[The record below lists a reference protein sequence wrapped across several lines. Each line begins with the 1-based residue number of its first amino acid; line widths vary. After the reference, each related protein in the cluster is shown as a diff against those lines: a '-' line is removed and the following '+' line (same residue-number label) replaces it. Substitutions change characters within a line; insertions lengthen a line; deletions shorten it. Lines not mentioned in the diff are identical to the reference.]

1 MHKLKAKLLA
11 PFQVEAVLKFYEYV
25 QILLS
30 RYYCSSFWLPNN
42 AHSTYVQVKAS
53 SVKFSSHLDLT
64 SELTFQQDLVF
75 TLTSGLR
82 GYFGNEFSLL
92 DQIFDLTPNEKLW
105 ATLEEIKPQPSKVQ
119 SNPILHSF
127 RLVLTAVQVI
137 FDVVVVK
144 PLNVLNSGSFLHCL
158 CTKSF
163 CQSET
168 TIKIN
173 LIVS

>member
-1 MHKLKAKLLA
+1 MNIFRFYCLDIIVLLSGYQIMHTVHMCKLKSA
-11 PFQVEAVLKFYEYV
+11 
-25 QILLS
+25 
-30 RYYCSSFWLPNN
+30 
-42 AHSTYVQVKAS
+42 
-53 SVKFSSHLDLT
+53 VKFSSHLDLT

-92 DQIFDLTPNEKLW
+92 DQIFDLTPIENSGLPLRKSNLNRP
-105 ATLEEIKPQPSKVQ
+105 K

-137 FDVVVVK
+137 FDVVIVK

>member
-1 MHKLKAKLLA
+1 MFRFYCLDIIVLLSGYQIMLTVHMCKLKSA
-11 PFQVEAVLKFYEYV
+11 
-25 QILLS
+25 
-30 RYYCSSFWLPNN
+30 
-42 AHSTYVQVKAS
+42 
-53 SVKFSSHLDLT
+53 VKFSSHLDLT

-92 DQIFDLTPNEKLW
+92 DQIFDLTPIENSGLPLRKSNLNRP
-105 ATLEEIKPQPSKVQ
+105 K